1 MEINWLRY
9 HSIGDTMTQKII
21 VDSCGWV
28 AIIDSSINFELELE
42 RMFGNYELILLDSV
56 LSELESIE
64 IERPRRKSLLLDML
78 KQKSV
83 TMDSFG
89 KSHTDDYIFELSKQ
103 HSYAVLT
110 IDKALKKR
118 LYQSGCS
125 VVEVAKNNHLRH
137 VEGL

>member
-1 MEINWLRY
+1 
-9 HSIGDTMTQKII
+9 MTQKII

-28 AIIDSSINFELELE
+28 AIIDSGINFESELE

-56 LSELESIE
+56 LIELEVLE
-64 IERPRRKSLLLDML
+64 IERPRRKSLLLDLL

-83 TMDSFG
+83 SMDSFEN
-89 KSHTDDYIFELSKQ
+89 SHTDDYIFELSIQ

-118 LYQSGCS
+118 LYQSGRS
-125 VVEVAKNNHLRH
+125 VVEVAKNNHLRLI
-137 VEGL
+137 EGL

>member
-1 MEINWLRY
+1 
-9 HSIGDTMTQKII
+9 MTQKII

-28 AIIDSSINFELELE
+28 AIIDSGINFELELE

-56 LSELESIE
+56 LIELEALE
-64 IERPRRKSLLLDML
+64 IERPRRKSLLLELL

-83 TMDSFG
+83 SMDSFEN
-89 KSHTDDYIFELSKQ
+89 SHTDDYIFELSIQ

-118 LYQSGCS
+118 LYQSGRS
-125 VVEVAKNNHLRH
+125 VVEVAKNNHLRLI
-137 VEGL
+137 EGL

>member
-1 MEINWLRY
+1 
-9 HSIGDTMTQKII
+9 MTQKII

-28 AIIDSSINFELELE
+28 AIIDSGINFESELE

-56 LSELESIE
+56 LIELEVLE
-64 IERPRRKSLLLDML
+64 IERPRRKSLLLELL

-83 TMDSFG
+83 SMDSFEN
-89 KSHTDDYIFELSKQ
+89 SHTDDYIFELSIQ

-118 LYQSGCS
+118 LYQSGRS
-125 VVEVAKNNHLRH
+125 VVEVAKNNHLRLI
-137 VEGL
+137 EGL

>member
-1 MEINWLRY
+1 
-9 HSIGDTMTQKII
+9 MTQKII

-28 AIIDSSINFELELE
+28 AIIDSGINFESELE

-56 LSELESIE
+56 LIELEALE
-64 IERPRRKSLLLDML
+64 IERPRRKSLLLELL

-83 TMDSFG
+83 SMDSFEN
-89 KSHTDDYIFELSKQ
+89 SHTDDYIFELSIQ

-118 LYQSGCS
+118 LYQSGRS
-125 VVEVAKNNHLRH
+125 VIEVAKNNHLRLI
-137 VEGL
+137 EGL

>member
-1 MEINWLRY
+1 
-9 HSIGDTMTQKII
+9 MTQKII

-28 AIIDSSINFELELE
+28 AIIDSGINFESELE

-56 LSELESIE
+56 LIELEALE
-64 IERPRRKSLLLDML
+64 IERPRRKSLLLELL

-83 TMDSFG
+83 SMDSFEN
-89 KSHTDDYIFELSKQ
+89 SHTDDYIFELSIQ

-118 LYQSGCS
+118 LYQSGRS
-125 VVEVAKNNHLRH
+125 VVEVAKNNHLRLI
-137 VEGL
+137 EGL

>member
-1 MEINWLRY
+1 
-9 HSIGDTMTQKII
+9 MTQKII

-28 AIIDSSINFELELE
+28 AIIDSNINFELELE
-42 RMFGNYELILLDSV
+42 RMFGNYELILIDSV
-56 LSELESIE
+56 LIELESLE
-64 IERPRRKSLLLDML
+64 IARPRRKSLLLDLL

-83 TMDSFG
+83 TMNSFE

-125 VVEVAKNNHLRH
+125 VIEVAKNNHLRH
-137 VEGL
+137 VEGCLLYTSPSPRD

>member
-1 MEINWLRY
+1 
-9 HSIGDTMTQKII
+9 
-21 VDSCGWV
+21 
-28 AIIDSSINFELELE
+28 
-42 RMFGNYELILLDSV
+42 LI
-56 LSELESIE
+56 ELESLE

-83 TMDSFG
+83 TIDSFE

>member
-1 MEINWLRY
+1 MA
-9 HSIGDTMTQKII
+9 QKII

-28 AIIDSSINFELELE
+28 AIIDSGINFESELE

-56 LSELESIE
+56 LIELEALE
-64 IERPRRKSLLLDML
+64 IERPRRKSLLLELL

-83 TMDSFG
+83 SMDSFEN
-89 KSHTDDYIFELSKQ
+89 SHTDDYIFELSIQ

-118 LYQSGCS
+118 LYQSGRS
-125 VVEVAKNNHLRH
+125 VVEVAKNNHLRLI
-137 VEGL
+137 EGL

>member
-1 MEINWLRY
+1 MEINRLRY
-9 HSIGDTMTQKII
+9 HSIGDIMTQKII

-28 AIIDSSINFELELE
+28 AIIDSGINFELELE
-42 RMFGNYELILLDSV
+42 RMFGNYQLILLDSV
-56 LSELESIE
+56 LSELESLE

-83 TMDSFG
+83 TMDSFE
-89 KSHTDDYIFELSKQ
+89 KSHTDDFIFELSKQ
-103 HSYAVLT
+103 DGYAVLT

>member
-1 MEINWLRY
+1 
-9 HSIGDTMTQKII
+9 MTQKII

-28 AIIDSSINFELELE
+28 AIIDSNINFELELE
-42 RMFGNYELILLDSV
+42 RMFGNYELILIDSV
-56 LSELESIE
+56 LIELESLE
-64 IERPRRKSLLLDML
+64 IARPRRKSLLLDLL

-83 TMDSFG
+83 TMDSFE